1 MHAAGRI
8 FGDEVSSTAP
18 VFLAFLAVHVLS
30 GMAAVLTGAIT
41 AALTRKGSRIHV
53 RIGRVFYRAITVV
66 FVSGTALAAM
76 RPREDWYLFLIG
88 AVAYTGART
97 GVQHRRRRRPG
108 DTVHIIGMGMG
119 YVAMLTAF
127 YVDNGPQLPMG
138 SRLPTVAFWL
148 LPTAIGAPIVS
159 LSVMRRARRARSI
172 PETREDTRGQ
182 EYA

>member
-1 MHAAGRI
+1 MQAAGRI

-41 AALTRKGSRIHV
+41 ALTRKGGRIHV
-53 RIGRVFYRAITVV
+53 RVGRVFYWAVTVV
-66 FVSGTALAAM
+66 FASGTALAAM
-76 RPREDWYLFLIG
+76 RLREDWYLFLIG
-88 AVAYTGART
+88 AVAYTAARI
-97 GVQHRRRRRPG
+97 GVQHRRRHRPG

-119 YVAMLTAF
+119 YIAMLTAF

-148 LPTAIGAPIVS
+148 LPSAIGVPIVV
-159 LSVMRRARRARSI
+159 LSVMTRARHATTGSAAR
-172 PETREDTRGQ
+172 
-182 EYA
+182 